1 LISAGNIIEMT
12 MAAEPIQAAGPV
24 NHLIADR
31 GYDTNAIRGLGRRGR
46 HSRHHQQALP
56 NSL

>member
-1 LISAGNIIEMT
+1 MT